1 MSHTLSTIRELP
13 NHKLYKLKL
22 VRTENPVVVVAVLTQ
37 KAVNLGVRFDNG
49 RKDYQFNLSEHLGND
64 DGKWCKGT
72 NFDLNADRIYLDLSD
87 RENRCLVA
95 DLETKPGSKKYKKGV
110 KYNLDEALGL
120 VDYFHPVERETYFR
134 LAIERVRG
142 SPRREEDSGVMLRWN
157 LQSFQ
162 SSEHQCR
169 ENVRA
174 PQKGRS

>member
-22 VRTENPVVVVAVLTQ
+22 VRTENPVIVVAVLTQ
-37 KAVNLGVRFDNG
+37 KAVNLGVRFDND

-64 DGKWCKGT
+64 DGKWCRGKD
-72 NFDLNADRIYLDLSD
+72 FDLTAKDIYLDLSD

-95 DLETKPGSKKYKKGV
+95 DLEIEPGSETPNRV

-134 LAIERVRG
+134 LGVERVRG
-142 SPRREEDSGVMLRWN
+142 SPRREENFGVVLRWD
-157 LQSFQ
+157 LEPF
-162 SSEHQCR
+162 
-169 ENVRA
+169 
-174 PQKGRS
+174 